1 MVKQVGKEEWL
12 TILANQQALRSLF
25 FNPDFLATVKDTFGY
40 QLHYYVAIQKQV
52 PLFAAAVFS
61 RGKDVVVPLAFTY
74 SSIYL
79 DQTISDRRRVDL
91 LKSFIG
97 LLKKDFRNISFRLN
111 AEMEDLRPFIWEGFQ
126 VDLRYTYIKRIG
138 EDVHDSILRNVERAK
153 NEDFCFKV
161 SVVEREAIK
170 KNLDDFRHYGL
181 PRSAYGQYYQ
191 LFERLAFMGCLR
203 SFNVYKGEEL
213 ICANIVL
220 LDEEKHQ
227 LHTLL
232 INKTNHKNATSYLYK
247 ETIDWCAV
255 NNYQFI
261 DYCGANDERI
271 SDFKS
276 YFNPH
281 LSPYYLVS
289 YSPFRSFINNTKPKI
304 KAIIKRIVG

>member
-12 TILANQQALRSLF
+12 TVLANQQQFRSLF
-25 FNPDFLATVKDTFGY
+25 FNYDFLAAVKDAFGY
-40 QLHYYVAIQKQV
+40 QLHYFMAVQKQV
-52 PLFAAAVFS
+52 PLFAAVVFS

-79 DQTISDRRRVDL
+79 DEAISDRKRVDL

-97 LLKKDFRNISFRLN
+97 LLKSNFRKISLRLN
-111 AEMEDLRPFIWEGFQ
+111 AELEDLRPFIWQGFQ
-126 VDLRYTYIKRIG
+126 VSLRYTYIKRIG
-138 EDVHDSILRNVERAK
+138 EDVHQSVLRNAERAK
-153 NEDFCFKV
+153 SEDCYFKV
-161 SVVEREAIK
+161 SVVERESIE
-170 KNLDDFRHYGL
+170 KNLDGFRNYGL
-181 PRSAYGQYYQ
+181 PRSAYGQYHQ
-191 LFERLAFMGCLR
+191 LFEQLAFMGCLR

-220 LDEEKHQ
+220 LDEEKRQ
-227 LHTLL
+227 LYTLL
-232 INKTNHKNATSYLYK
+232 INKTNHKTATSYLYK

-255 NNYQFI
+255 NDYRFI
-261 DYCGANDERI
+261 DYCGANEERI

-289 YSPFRSFINNTKPKI
+289 YSPFGSFINHAKPKI
-304 KAIIKRIVG
+304 KAIIKRIIK